1 MEYKGFCII
10 ISIIKLQSYT
20 KFLKYTPT
28 FSYDTF
34 FLIKKYP
41 KNQADGKCSRTRP
54 LPPTQAVRELE
65 NEVFLF
71 VSLYEAEVKYAILV
85 EE

>member
-1 MEYKGFCII
+1 MFICLFVELYNVYI
-10 ISIIKLQSYT
+10 T
-20 KFLKYTPT
+20 TP
-28 FSYDTF
+28 
-34 FLIKKYP
+34 P
-41 KNQADGKCSRTRP
+41 
-54 LPPTQAVRELE
+54 QAVRELE

>member
-1 MEYKGFCII
+1 MRLTC
-10 ISIIKLQSYT
+10 SIDIG
-20 KFLKYTPT
+20 
-28 FSYDTF
+28 
-34 FLIKKYP
+34 LIYNYP
-41 KNQADGKCSRTRP
+41 IDIN
-54 LPPTQAVRELE
+54 PPTQAVRELE

>member
-1 MEYKGFCII
+1 MFETMSECP
-10 ISIIKLQSYT
+10 
-20 KFLKYTPT
+20 LKKIYQHPC
-28 FSYDTF
+28 
-34 FLIKKYP
+34 KYH
-41 KNQADGKCSRTRP
+41 KNKSAKDQADGKCSRTCP